1 MTSHHINWSWRGK
14 SIEVGIDTRGD
25 GPTILMLPALSSI
38 STRSEMRPLAEH
50 LASTFTTIAVDW
62 PGFGDGPRPAVPWE
76 PDAYRKFLGHIL
88 QELHEPT
95 ATVAAGHAAGYLLA
109 HAAEHPGSVGK
120 LCLVAP
126 TWRGPLPTMMGR
138 RRAVFRFISRIV
150 DLPVIGSALYRL
162 NVNQPM
168 IRIMGRGHV
177 YADPDWLDQ
186 NRLAEKL
193 AVTNAPGARHASF
206 RFVAGEL
213 DPMSTRELFL
223 ATASQVTD
231 PILVVYGV
239 ATPARSK
246 AEMEALR
253 NLPNVQSRELPVG
266 KLAVHEE
273 FPVLVADAFRS
284 FIGQGGPRIVLTN
297 CG

>member
-1 MTSHHINWSWRGK
+1 MTSDHINWSWRGK
-14 SIEVGIDTRGD
+14 SIVVGIDTRGE

-38 STRSEMRPLAEH
+38 STRCEMRPLAEK
-50 LASTFTTIAVDW
+50 LASSFTTIAVDW
-62 PGFGDGPRPAVPWE
+62 PGFGDRPRPALAWE
-76 PDAYRKFLGHIL
+76 PDAYWTFLRRIL
-88 QELHEPT
+88 QEIPKPA
-95 ATVAAGHAAGYLLA
+95 ATIAAGHAAGYLLA
-109 HAAEHPGSVGK
+109 QAAEHPGSVGK

-126 TWRGPLPTMMGR
+126 TWRGPLPTMMGG
-138 RRAVFRFISRIV
+138 RRAIFRFISILV

-162 NVNQPM
+162 NVNRPM
-168 IRIMGRGHV
+168 IRMMGRGHV
-177 YADPDWLDQ
+177 YADPAWLDQ

-223 ATASQVTD
+223 ATARRITD
-231 PILVVYGV
+231 PILVVYGA

-246 AEMEALR
+246 TEMELLR
-253 NLPNVQSRELPVG
+253 NLPHVQSRELPIG

-273 FPVLVADAFRS
+273 FPDLVADPIRF
-284 FIGQGGPRIVLTN
+284 FLTESWDQR
-297 CG
+297 

>member
-1 MTSHHINWSWRGK
+1 MISDRMKWSWRGK
-14 SIEVGIDTRGD
+14 TIEVGVETRGE
-25 GPTILMLPALSSI
+25 GPAVLMLPALSSI
-38 STRSEMRPLAEH
+38 STRSEMRPLAEQ
-50 LASTFTTIAVDW
+50 LASAFTTIAIDW
-62 PGFGDGPRPAVPWE
+62 PGFGDRPRPAIAWE
-76 PDAYRKFLGHIL
+76 PDAYRKFLEHIL
-88 QELHEPT
+88 QELPKPT

-138 RRAVFRFISRIV
+138 RRAMFRFVSRLV

-168 IRIMGRGHV
+168 IRMMAKGHV
-177 YADPDWLDQ
+177 YADPAWLDQ
-186 NRLAEKL
+186 RRLAEKL
-193 AVTNAPGARHASF
+193 VVTNATGARHASF

-213 DPMSTRELFL
+213 DPMSSRELFL
-223 ATASQVTD
+223 ATARRVAD
-231 PILVVYGV
+231 PILVVYGA
-239 ATPARSK
+239 ATPRRSK

-253 NLPNVQSRELPVG
+253 NLPHVQFRELPVG

-273 FPVLVADAFRS
+273 FSALVADAVRS
-284 FIGQGGPRIVLTN
+284 FIGQDSSRE
-297 CG
+297 